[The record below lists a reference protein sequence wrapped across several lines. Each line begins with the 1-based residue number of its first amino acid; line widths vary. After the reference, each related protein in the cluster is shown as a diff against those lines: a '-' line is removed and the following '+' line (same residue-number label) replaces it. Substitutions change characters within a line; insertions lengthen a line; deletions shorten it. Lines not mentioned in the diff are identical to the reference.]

1 MWPKSRLAR
10 QLRGTGNRGEAE
22 STRVQLL
29 KECVERVSVANT
41 AAMLPS
47 TCTSTHVETVS
58 QIPPELRWNQSI
70 PIVISSTP
78 YSIAVDP
85 SQNVYCIFVSGTSN
99 RTSFTIQSYDAN
111 QIFRASITETPPPTY
126 TRWNHSDL
134 VILWDTFSSHL
145 FVAELVTYFFPIT
158 KIVRVFKFDLNLN
171 LIAVTPQIV
180 SVSPFDGKL
189 SLVSNQQGR
198 LVLYMEYNGR
208 YVYDTNLIQLSG
220 PFAPS
225 LTISSFGESGSD
237 SAGNSIFALNSFL
250 NSISTFYF
258 TIQSV
263 NAAAT
268 VLWDISF
275 NYIPSAGS
283 DTPCS
288 LLLSPDKIRFFY
300 ATGTTLVLQTLT
312 YSGTPLASSIILN
325 VAPNAIQG
333 ISTTQNINGRIFLFV
348 DTGLATDTLYELD
361 SSGTILF
368 STSISGTNQY
378 IRAITCDNQY
388 LWSVNADTTFNIR
401 QFLLEIHISGNIK
414 TCQCKCPQLSQ
425 PVIQQPT
432 TPNQLSFILDQ
443 AVSCPIL
450 YVTPVTTYGCQPTY
464 TESIPP
470 LTGPGVEPPQGPAV
484 TNVYRKFS
492 RIGGIDQIS
501 KPFVGRSCNDRTAR
515 LKAGIVSQSQTRYVQ
530 TVLPIV
536 SYPPCPIPRVGP
548 AAGVPVA
555 PNNGCNLGTRRV
567 DFSNPKA

>member
-10 QLRGTGNRGEAE
+10 KLRGAGNRGEAE
-22 STRVQLL
+22 STRIQLL
-29 KECVERVSVANT
+29 KECVERANIANT

-47 TCTSTHVETVS
+47 TCTSTHVETIT
-58 QIPPELRWNQSI
+58 QRPPELRWNQSI
-70 PIVISSTP
+70 PIARPNST

-85 SQNVYCIFVSGTSN
+85 SQNVYCIFVSGSSLN
-99 RTSFTIQSYDAN
+99 NSFTILSYDEN
-111 QIFRASITETPPPTY
+111 QIFRASITETPPPTD
-126 TRWNHSDL
+126 TNWTHNDL

-171 LIAVTPQIV
+171 LISVTPQIG
-180 SVSPFDGKL
+180 SVSQFDRSL

-198 LVLYMEYNGR
+198 LVLYMQYNGR
-208 YVYDTNLIQLSG
+208 YVYDTNLNLDSG

-225 LTISSFGESGSD
+225 LTISSFGESGPD
-237 SAGNSIFALNSFL
+237 SLGNSIFSINSFL
-250 NSISTFYF
+250 NSISTYYF

-275 NYIPSAGS
+275 NYIPSSG
-283 DTPCS
+283 TLNPCS

-300 ATGTTLVLQTLT
+300 STGTTLVLQTLT

-325 VAPNAIQG
+325 VTPNAIEG
-333 ISTTQNINGRIFLFV
+333 ISTAQNINGRIFLFV

-368 STSISGTNQY
+368 STLISGTNRY
-378 IRAITCDNQY
+378 IRAIRCDNQY
-388 LWSVNADTTFNIR
+388 LWSVNAGTMFNIR
-401 QFLLEIHISGNIK
+401 QFLLEIQNSGNI
-414 TCQCKCPQLSQ
+414 TVCTCKCPQLSQ
-425 PVIQQPT
+425 PIIQQPT

-450 YVTPVTTYGCQPTY
+450 YVTPTATFGCQPVY
-464 TESIPP
+464 TEPIPP

-484 TNVYRKFS
+484 TDVYRQFS

-501 KPFVGRSCNDRTAR
+501 KPLVGRSSNDRTAR
-515 LKAGIVSQSQTRYVQ
+515 LRAGIVSQSQTRYVQ
-530 TVLPIV
+530 TILPIV
-536 SYPPCPIPRVGP
+536 PYPPCLPPRVGP
-548 AAGVPVA
+548 AAGVPIA
-555 PNNGCNLGTRRV
+555 PNNACNLGTRRV